1 MEMVKRVSGELEKLF
16 QQVMK
21 TKAAICKDEQA
32 LENNGDGRR
41 VYLSV
46 SGAPVF
52 NLEGEIEQVV
62 LTPAGGGSGEKRG

>member
-41 VYLSV
+41 GTSPLA
-46 SGAPVF
+46 GRLF
-52 NLEGEIEQVV
+52 
-62 LTPAGGGSGEKRG
+62 LTWKAK